1 MWASCNA
8 FKMCTTLS
16 PPRPKPT
23 LNAPTKHKTRAMN
36 EFFEHGQASENESE
50 TTGRLLCSAWLTNYY
65 ELGGLAV
72 GRKFQPFA
80 ARHRRRYTRFFFKV
94 CKTL

>member
-8 FKMCTTLS
+8 FKMCTYYVY
-16 PPRPKPT
+16 PPPPRRPKPT

-50 TTGRLLCSAWLTNYY
+50 TTGR
-65 ELGGLAV
+65 
-72 GRKFQPFA
+72 
-80 ARHRRRYTRFFFKV
+80 
-94 CKTL
+94 